1 VAQCAKSSAAAT
13 ELQRNRMLLG
23 IKAQMS
29 ARIAMNPHQSSLISV

>member
-1 VAQCAKSSAAAT
+1 MRQVFRLAAT

-29 ARIAMNPHQSSLISV
+29 ARIAMNARSRHISV